1 MILEMYM
8 KNCALIEESRLTI
21 NSGLNILTGETGAI
35 IEALGLCLGEKY
47 DRSFLRKGTD
57 KGVCEILVSSKSSNL
72 KEVLDKYDIDYDDDE
87 IIITRVIYSDG
98 KSVARINGRTVKV
111 SILKEVACTIV
122 DLHSQHQNQV
132 LLNKDTHIR
141 FLDLFG
147 EKDIQKLKANY
158 KESYNEFN
166 KIKKELNDLNENKD
180 DMEIQREIDLIKFQI
195 NEIDAANLNPEEY
208 EDLKSQRELCRNS
221 EKIYNNLSL
230 SYEKL
235 YEGNINAVDLIGMA
249 SKELSDIAS
258 YDKNIS
264 EYSENIERIMYELQ
278 DISRE
283 IRDYKENISFNPYEM
298 EEIEQ
303 RIDQINNLRRKY
315 GNSIED
321 IFEYRQKIQNRLD
334 EILNRDEKV
343 AALKAELEKLESVLY
358 DKAKEVSKARKK
370 VAVDLQ
376 DVLIE
381 ELHSLNMKNV
391 VFEVSFREIP
401 FNQNGCDDVEF
412 MASFNLGEDIKPI
425 YKVASGGEMSRF
437 MLAFKTILAD
447 IDEIDTLV
455 FDEIAGAVKLPT
467 IVFDEIDTGISGI
480 AAQIVG
486 EKLSKIGKKK
496 QVMCITHLP
505 QIAANGHTHYRI
517 EKNTSNNR
525 TYTNIKELT
534 FDERIDEIARL
545 IAGNNITEKTIEH
558 AHEIIELA
566 QCD

>member
-21 NSGLNILTGETGAI
+21 NSGLNILTGETGAGKSII

-57 KGVCEILVSSKSSNL
+57 KGVCEILVSSKSPNL

-298 EEIEQ
+298 EGIEQ

-315 GNSIED
+315 GNSIKD

-455 FDEIAGAVKLPT
+455 FDEI
-467 IVFDEIDTGISGI
+467 DTGISGI

>member
-21 NSGLNILTGETGAI
+21 NSGLNILTGETGAGKSII

-315 GNSIED
+315 GNSIKD

-343 AALKAELEKLESVLY
+343 AALKAELEKLLY

-455 FDEIAGAVKLPT
+455 FDEI
-467 IVFDEIDTGISGI
+467 DTGISGI

>member
-21 NSGLNILTGETGAI
+21 NSGLNILTGETGAGKSII

-72 KEVLDKYDIDYDDDE
+72 KEVLDKYDIDHDDDE

-132 LLNKDTHIR
+132 LLNKDTHIK

-315 GNSIED
+315 GNSIKD

-343 AALKAELEKLESVLY
+343 AALKAKLEKLESVLY

-376 DVLIE
+376 DILIE

-447 IDEIDTLV
+447 IDEIDTL
-455 FDEIAGAVKLPT
+455 
-467 IVFDEIDTGISGI
+467 VFDEIDTGISGI